1 MLGCG
6 RAVCWG
12 WGVSLSVSLLFPS
25 LSFSS
30 TQGYK
35 RTGEYGDRE
44 TEREV
49 THRMSLQEP
58 LIYEVERQSEEEP
71 VIP

>member
-1 MLGCG
+1 MGCG

-12 WGVSLSVSLLFPS
+12 WGVSDSVSLSFPS
-25 LSFSS
+25 LSFAS
-30 TQGYK
+30 TQEYKQTGGYV
-35 RTGEYGDRE
+35 DRK
-44 TEREV
+44 TEREL

-71 VIP
+71 VSP

>member
-1 MLGCG
+1 MGCG

-12 WGVSLSVSLLFPS
+12 WGVSDSVSLSFPS
-25 LSFSS
+25 LSFAS
-30 TQGYK
+30 TQEYKQTGGYV
-35 RTGEYGDRE
+35 DRK
-44 TEREV
+44 TEREL